1 MAAITVVGAG
11 LPGLPS
17 RSLVVGVTG
26 IVGVTRGLADALT
39 IYACG
44 AGLTVGV
51 KHAGEGRS

>member
-1 MAAITVVGAG
+1 
-11 LPGLPS
+11 
-17 RSLVVGVTG
+17 VGVTG